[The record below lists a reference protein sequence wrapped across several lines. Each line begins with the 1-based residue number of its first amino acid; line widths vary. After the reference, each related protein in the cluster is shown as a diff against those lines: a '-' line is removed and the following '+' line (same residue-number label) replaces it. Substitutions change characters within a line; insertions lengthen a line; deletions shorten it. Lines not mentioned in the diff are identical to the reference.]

1 MFYVTVVRLPAVPA
15 VPVLLAL
22 AAQAREAIVEGRFD
36 DFLRAA
42 LERLAG
48 DD

>member
-1 MFYVTVVRLPAVPA
+1 MRLLSVHNIAF
-15 VPVLLAL
+15 LLAL